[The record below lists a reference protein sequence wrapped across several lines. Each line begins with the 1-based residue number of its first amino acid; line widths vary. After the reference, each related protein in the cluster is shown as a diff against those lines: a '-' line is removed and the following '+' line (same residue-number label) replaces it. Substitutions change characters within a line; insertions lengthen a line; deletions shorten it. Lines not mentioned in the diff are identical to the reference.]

1 MGGGRGAQ
9 CRCVDGGAGILKG
22 DRTKSAGGGCGG
34 DGETTRHGLWGSGAW
49 VGVLAE
55 VLIPQRN
62 KNKAIMVSVPPP

>member
-1 MGGGRGAQ
+1 M
-9 CRCVDGGAGILKG
+9 
-22 DRTKSAGGGCGG
+22 KSAGGGCGG
-34 DGETTRHGLWGSGAW
+34 GDGETARHGLWGSGAW